1 MFKTKPEWGG
11 AVLRWWR
18 NRTRRPLSPPTNS
31 LKDHLNAEEIPQ
43 NNKQLLN
50 IGGEYQPPRKA
61 PLYLQKEGGKNIKSK
76 KRDKRVRDGDPSQEG
91 SPEREEVSKYQETLS
106 SAGLWGVLESQRA
119 T

>member
-1 MFKTKPEWGG
+1 MGKS
-11 AVLRWWR
+11 
-18 NRTRRPLSPPTNS
+18 LSPPTNS

-61 PLYLQKEGGKNIKSK
+61 PLYLQKEVGKNIKSK
-76 KRDKRVRDGDPSQEG
+76 KRDKRVRDGDPSREG

-106 SAGLWGVLESQRA
+106 SAGLWGVLESQGA

>member
-1 MFKTKPEWGG
+1 MGG

-50 IGGEYQPPRKA
+50 VGREHQPPRKA
-61 PLYLQKEGGKNIKSK
+61 AHCLRKEVGQNIKDK
-76 KRDKRVRDGDPSQEG
+76 KRDKRVRDGDPSREG
-91 SPEREEVSKYQETLS
+91 SREREVSKYQETLS
-106 SAGLWGVLESQRA
+106 LAGLWGVLESQRA